1 MEEALKRWC
10 EQPKLRSDGGIRGK
24 QHQLSVL
31 EIGDAGLGVELGSQ
45 EIPNELAESAQ
56 IAGLGKNRLQ
66 VAFGR
71 EDAVE
76 FGRQQNESRQN
87 ESRSWEGDVQIILIS
102 DRLAKA
108 RSVTLSAV
116 HLVASATALLLVVLA
131 ATAAVYWLTLR
142 YAAEVP
148 LPALQRLVLA
158 AHETEAERNRAF
170 VQQNLNA
177 MAVKL
182 GEMQAQLTRLDALG
196 ERLASL
202 AGVRDVRLSEA
213 PGIGGA
219 APTLMPPQNLSLG
232 DFSQKLL
239 ELSRQLE
246 NRNDMLGVLE
256 SQLFEQAV
264 KKKLLPTMLPVR
276 APFSASS
283 FGRRIDPFTGQWA
296 MHEGIDFLA
305 DAGSPIA
312 AAAGGVVVFSGFHP
326 QYGYV
331 VDIDHGNDLVTRYA
345 HCSKLFVKD
354 GDVVARGRKIAE
366 VGSTGRSTGPHLHF
380 EVRFRGAA
388 QNPTKFL
395 LASVPPARAAAKTA
409 AAAAE

>member
-1 MEEALKRWC
+1 LVGSK
-10 EQPKLRSDGGIRGK
+10 G
-24 QHQLSVL
+24 SVSG
-31 EIGDAGLGVELGSQ
+31 E
-45 EIPNELAESAQ
+45 
-56 IAGLGKNRLQ
+56 
-66 VAFGR
+66 
-71 EDAVE
+71 
-76 FGRQQNESRQN
+76 
-87 ESRSWEGDVQIILIS
+87 DVQIILIS

-108 RSVTLSAV
+108 RSVTLSAM
-116 HLVASATALLLVVLA
+116 HLVASGSVLLMVVLA

-148 LPALQRLVLA
+148 VPALQRLVLA
-158 AHETEAERNRAF
+158 AQETEAERSRAF

-202 AGVRDVRLSEA
+202 AGVKDVRLSET
-213 PGIGGA
+213 PGLGGA

-232 DFSQKLL
+232 DFSSKLL

-264 KKKLLPTMLPVR
+264 KKKLMPTMLPVK

-305 DAGSPIA
+305 DAGSPVAA
-312 AAAGGVVVFSGFHP
+312 AAAGVVVFAGFHP

-331 VDIDHGNDLVTRYA
+331 VDLDHGNDLVTRYA
-345 HCSKLFVKD
+345 HCSKLFVKE

-395 LASVPPARAAAKTA
+395 LASVSPARASTKTA
-409 AAAAE
+409 AASE